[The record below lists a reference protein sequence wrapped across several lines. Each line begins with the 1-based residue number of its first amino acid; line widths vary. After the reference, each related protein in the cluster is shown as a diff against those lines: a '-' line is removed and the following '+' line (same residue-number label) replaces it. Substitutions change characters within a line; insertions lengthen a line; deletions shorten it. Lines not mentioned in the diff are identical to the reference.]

1 MDKNINFLVFG
12 RFPTERAYGV
22 HVVSNAKSYQNFGKV
37 KIIYPSTTNSKTID
51 STPEEYFSR
60 SDGIV
65 FEKID
70 FYDINQNGLNVAVFS
85 GGRGSINLC
94 DGLREFSKV
103 NVETTQYFFSAK
115 VQFHL

>member
-70 FYDINQNGLNVAVFS
+70 FYDITDILLFKLS
-85 GGRGSINLC
+85 PSFL
-94 DGLREFSKV
+94 K
-103 NVETTQYFFSAK
+103 
-115 VQFHL
+115 QFLMIDTHQK